1 MSTDRGSESRIDS
14 KNRVAVVLKG
24 YPRLSETFIAQEL
37 LSLEIRGAEV
47 TIVSL
52 RHPTD
57 GKTHPIHG
65 RISAPVL
72 YLPEYLYQEP
82 LRVLRGWWRARKEPG
97 YRAARGVWLGDL
109 KRDPTPNRIRRW
121 GQALVLA
128 AELDPEIPSLYAH
141 FLHTPGSVTRYAA
154 NITGRPW
161 SVSAHAK
168 DIWLTPEW
176 EKREKL
182 ADCAW
187 AVTCT
192 EYGRAHLDALVPGKT
207 ALSYHGL
214 DLAALP
220 RPAVGRPERRGANRD
235 DAVRLVSVGR
245 AVPKKGFDILLRAL
259 AALPATVHWRWTHI
273 GGGSDLGQLGEQ
285 ARTLGIAD
293 RIAWMGACAQAEVFE
308 AYRDADLFI
317 LPSKIAR
324 DGDRDGLP
332 NVLMEAASQGLCCLA
347 SDVAGVSELLA
358 HDATGWLVPA
368 DDPAALTDAIV
379 TLAADPERRLALGLA
394 GLERVH
400 RSFDHAAGLAVIWR
414 NLGFPAPDP
423 EEALGHG
430 ALDAAQ

>member
-1 MSTDRGSESRIDS
+1 MSTDQGPESHIDS

-37 LSLEIRGAEV
+37 LSLEKRGAEI

-57 GKTHPIHG
+57 AERHPIHAQ
-65 RISAPVL
+65 ISAPVL

-82 LRVLRGWWRARKEPG
+82 LRVLWGWWRVRGAPG
-97 YRAARGVWLGDL
+97 YRDARRVWFGDL

-128 AELDPEIPSLYAH
+128 AELDPGIPSLYAH

-182 ADCAW
+182 SDCAW

-207 ALSYHGL
+207 TLSYHGL
-214 DLAALP
+214 DLATLPMPPGP
-220 RPAVGRPERRGANRD
+220 RPPRRGATQG
-235 DAVRLVSVGR
+235 DAIRLVSVGR
-245 AVPKKGFDILLRAL
+245 AVPKKGFDILLRAF
-259 AALPATVHWRWTHI
+259 AALPAALHNLDGR
-273 GGGSDLGQLGEQ
+273 
-285 ARTLGIAD
+285 ARPGRGIRGLSRRRFIYFAQQD
-293 RIAWMGACAQAEVFE
+293 R
-308 AYRDADLFI
+308 R
-317 LPSKIAR
+317 
-324 DGDRDGLP
+324 
-332 NVLMEAASQGLCCLA
+332 
-347 SDVAGVSELLA
+347 
-358 HDATGWLVPA
+358 
-368 DDPAALTDAIV
+368 
-379 TLAADPERRLALGLA
+379 
-394 GLERVH
+394 
-400 RSFDHAAGLAVIWR
+400 
-414 NLGFPAPDP
+414 
-423 EEALGHG
+423 
-430 ALDAAQ
+430 